1 MLGQH
6 RHVYIWPPSWQN
18 LRSAT
23 FFRAFGYAKLNTLR
37 VGATNENGVELRLA
51 NHSVTCTY
59 DVHRLVL
66 QSDIP
71 FGSLGAVARKNGC
84 RNQGF
89 CRLWHRSCRF
99 QHRFPKSGLL
109 GCLMAS
115 RSPRCILGAPRLD
128 SHLWSDFFF

>member
-37 VGATNENGVELRLA
+37 IGATNENGVGLRLA

-71 FGSLGAVARKNGC
+71 FGPLGAAARKNRC
-84 RNQGF
+84 RDQGF
-89 CRLWHRSCRF
+89 SNSGTDLSDSSTGFQKVVFSVALWLPGRPGTS
-99 QHRFPKSGLL
+99 
-109 GCLMAS
+109 
-115 RSPRCILGAPRLD
+115 
-128 SHLWSDFFF
+128 

>member
-23 FFRAFGYAKLNTLR
+23 FFRAFGYAKLNTLGI
-37 VGATNENGVELRLA
+37 GATNENGVGLRLA
-51 NHSVTCTY
+51 NHSVACTY

-71 FGSLGAVARKNGC
+71 FGTLKAAARKNRC
-84 RNQGF
+84 RNQGLISDSSTDLSDSSTGF
-89 CRLWHRSCRF
+89 QKVVFSVALWLPGRPGTS
-99 QHRFPKSGLL
+99 
-109 GCLMAS
+109 
-115 RSPRCILGAPRLD
+115 
-128 SHLWSDFFF
+128 